1 VLLIAWLT
9 LLAEWFH
16 PDEFAMVSG
25 STQVVGNAGALMA
38 ATPLAL
44 LVEAFGWRETFVFI
58 GAVTALLAALAAF
71 VVRDRPEAM
80 GFTPLAPRPARAA
93 SLADVLRG
101 IPLVVGNAHTWPPA
115 LAASGVY
122 ATELAFVG
130 LWGVPYL
137 TQVYGFDRVRAANTI
152 ALVAVGMMVGAPLV
166 GWLSDR
172 WLERRRLP
180 FVGFLGVYAACWLP
194 LALPGLRP
202 APTML
207 GPLFFLMGLS
217 GSCLVLVWACA
228 REVNDPGRVG
238 IVMGFCNA
246 PIFLGFALLQWL
258 MGVILDVRWQ
268 GLVAA
273 GVRLYPPEAYEAAFA
288 LCLALATA
296 AFVAAMLVTETRCR
310 NVWVDTRPGVA

>member
-1 VLLIAWLT
+1 MGL
-9 LLAEWFH
+9 
-16 PDEFAMVSG
+16 
-25 STQVVGNAGALMA
+25 
-38 ATPLAL
+38 TPLA
-44 LVEAFGWRETFVFI
+44 
-58 GAVTALLAALAAF
+58 
-71 VVRDRPEAM
+71 RP
-80 GFTPLAPRPARAA
+80 PARAA

-101 IPLVVGNAHTWPPA
+101 IPLVVGNARTWPPA

-137 TQVYGFDRVRAANTI
+137 TQVYGFERVRAANTI
-152 ALVAVGMMVGAPLV
+152 ALVAIGMMVGAPVV

-172 WLERRRLP
+172 WLGRRRLP

-273 GVRLYPPEAYEAAFA
+273 GVRLYPPEAYEAAFT

-310 NVWVDTRPGVA
+310 NVWAASRPGVA